1 MGENLQFRILFQSW
15 WVGFCSSIRFSVY
28 FYQRQLKEIMRIY
41 LKSKIHNATVT
52 SANLKYVGSITI
64 DEALMQKA
72 EIAEYEK
79 VLVVDNTN
87 GNRLETYVIKGK
99 KNSGQICMNG
109 AAAHLIKKG
118 DEVIIMTFQISTKP
132 PKPKI
137 IIVNRKNKFI
147 KYTKEEL
154 DKLKQTSC

>member
-1 MGENLQFRILFQSW
+1 
-15 WVGFCSSIRFSVY
+15 
-28 FYQRQLKEIMRIY
+28 MRIF

-52 SANLKYVGSITI
+52 EAYLKYVGSITI
-64 DEALMQKA
+64 DESLMIKA
-72 EIAEYEK
+72 NISEFEK

-118 DEVIIMTFQISTKP
+118 HNIIIMTFQITNKPTKP
-132 PKPKI
+132 
-137 IIVNRKNKFI
+137 IIVIVDKKNKFV

-154 DKLKQTSC
+154 AKLNTQGC

>member
-1 MGENLQFRILFQSW
+1 ME
-15 WVGFCSSIRFSVY
+15 
-28 FYQRQLKEIMRIY
+28 MRTF

-64 DEALMQKA
+64 DSALMEKA
-72 EIAEYEK
+72 NIEEYEK
-79 VLVVDNTN
+79 VLVVDNNN

-118 DEVIIMTFQISTKP
+118 DQIIIMTFQISNKP
-132 PKPKI
+132 IKPKI
-137 IIVNRKNKFI
+137 IIVDKKNKFVR
-147 KYTKEEL
+147 YTKKEL
-154 DKLKQTSC
+154 NKIKSSGC